1 MNIQCMRIIV
11 IVCCILYNT
20 SVLAITLVP
29 PVLPPDEG
37 YCFIQNYVDVSP
49 MYGGQDFHTR
59 CRSYNKHKGTD
70 FRVSYDA
77 MLAGVD
83 VVAAADGRVLR
94 TRDKMKDVYY
104 SSGESNIG
112 GRECGNG
119 VVIDHG
125 DGWQT
130 LYCHLKKDS
139 VLVRAGD
146 VVEAG
151 TVIGQV
157 GLSGKTEFAHVHFQ
171 VSRNGEIV
179 CPFSG
184 ICMGG
189 LTTGRCKF
197 FVRHPSQESLWEDDS
212 EKVLQY
218 VPSQV
223 LRTAYL
229 NNRPHSAQEILQRST
244 LVDVLKS
251 GHMPLVF
258 SAVTAMLQEG
268 DTLILELKTVEGV
281 LLAEKTVH
289 ITHYTAQRYDYIGKK
304 DSSQY
309 ADTTLEG
316 YVVLRRNGA
325 QVFEHRSRIVVE

>member
-1 MNIQCMRIIV
+1 MNIQCMRVIV
-11 IVCCILYNT
+11 IVCCIVFNT
-20 SVLAITLVP
+20 PALAITLIP
-29 PVLPPDEG
+29 PIQSPDEG

-49 MYGGQDFHTR
+49 MDGGQDFHAR
-59 CRSYNKHKGTD
+59 CRSYSRHKGTD

-77 MLAGVD
+77 MVAGVD
-83 VVAAADGRVLR
+83 VVAAADGKILR
-94 TRDKMKDVYY
+94 TRDEMEDAYY
-104 SSGESNIG
+104 SSGVSNVA

-139 VLVRAGD
+139 VSVTAGEI
-146 VVEAG
+146 VTAG

-171 VSRNGEIV
+171 ISRNGEII

-184 ICMGG
+184 TCTGIM
-189 LTTGRCKF
+189 TTGRCKL
-197 FVRHPSQESLWEDDS
+197 FVQHPSREPLWEDGS
-212 EKVLQY
+212 EEVLQY

-223 LRTAYL
+223 LRTVYL
-229 NNRPHSAQEILQRST
+229 NSRPHSAQEILQRST
-244 LVDVLKS
+244 LANILKS

-309 ADTTLEG
+309 ADMTLEG

-325 QVFEHRSRIVVE
+325 QVFEHRTRIVVQ

>member
-1 MNIQCMRIIV
+1 MNIQCMRVIV
-11 IVCCILYNT
+11 VVCCIVYNT
-20 SVLAITLVP
+20 PVLAITLVP
-29 PVLPPDEG
+29 PILPPDEG

-49 MYGGQDFHTR
+49 MQGGQDFHTR
-59 CRSYNKHKGTD
+59 SRSYSRHKGTD

-94 TRDKMKDVYY
+94 TRDEMKDVYF
-104 SSGESNIG
+104 SSGESNVA

-125 DGWQT
+125 DGWHT

-139 VLVRAGD
+139 VLVKAGD
-146 VVEAG
+146 VVTAG
-151 TVIGQV
+151 SVIGQV
-157 GLSGKTEFAHVHFQ
+157 GLSGKTEFAHIHFQ
-171 VSRNGEIV
+171 VSRDGKIV

-184 ICMGG
+184 ACMGAMAA
-189 LTTGRCKF
+189 GRCKL
-197 FVRHPSQESLWEDDS
+197 FVQHPSQEPLWEDSS
-212 EKVLQY
+212 EEVLQY

-223 LRTAYL
+223 LRAVYL
-229 NNRPHSAQEILQRST
+229 NSRPHSAQEILQRPNS
-244 LVDVLKS
+244 VNVLKS

-268 DTLILELKTVEGV
+268 DMLILELKTVEGI

-309 ADTTLEG
+309 AGTILEG

-325 QVFEHRSRIVVE
+325 QVFEHRARMVVQ